1 MSYVRG
7 FALFWWDF
15 IVGDSIIL
23 AVGTLLAL
31 ALGALVALESST
43 AAEIVLPSVIAL
55 TLVAS
60 LFRR

>member
-31 ALGALVALESST
+31 ALGALVVLESST